1 MYFMKK
7 AFLLFIACS
16 MLNTYCY
23 SQKMTPT
30 KLGTMLETISDSI
43 VSNTSQW
50 QFIIKNTPFVAIADS
65 THNRMRIMSPIIES
79 NNLSEE
85 LKTAS
90 LMANF
95 HTALDVKYA
104 ISDGILWSVYIHP
117 LKELTENQVLDAV
130 SQVYYAKVNFGTTFS
145 STSLVFPG
153 KKPKKE
159 NPKSTKKNKL
169 IDKM

>member
-1 MYFMKK
+1 MKK
-7 AFLLFIACS
+7 ATLIFLFTIFS
-16 MLNTYCY
+16 INSY
-23 SQKMTPT
+23 SQQMTPT
-30 KLGTMLETISDSI
+30 KLGEMLESISDSI
-43 VSNTSQW
+43 ISHKSQW
-50 QFIIKNTPFVAIADS
+50 RFIIKNTPFITIADS

-79 NNLSEE
+79 NKLSEE

-104 ISDGILWSVYIHP
+104 ISDNVLWSVYIHP
-117 LKELTENQVLDAV
+117 LKELTEDQVLDAV

-153 KKPKKE
+153 KKPKKKE
-159 NPKSTKKNKL
+159 EKPNKSKQL

>member
-1 MYFMKK
+1 MKK
-7 AFLLFIACS
+7 SIFVLLLTTFTFW
-16 MLNTYCY
+16 NNY
-23 SQKMTPT
+23 SQKMTPN
-30 KLGTMLETISDSI
+30 KLGNILEIISDSI
-43 VSNTSQW
+43 VSNKSQW
-50 QFIIKNTPFVAIADS
+50 RFIIRNTAFITIADS

-79 NNLSEE
+79 EKLSEG

-104 ISDGILWSVYIHP
+104 ISDNVLWSVFIHP
-117 LKELTENQVLDAV
+117 LKELTEEQVLDAV

-153 KKPKKE
+153 KKPNRKE
-159 NPKSTKKNKL
+159 KTTPKSKEF

>member
-1 MYFMKK
+1 MKK
-7 AFLLFIACS
+7 ATFILLLTAFTTINS
-16 MLNTYCY
+16 Y
-23 SQKMTPT
+23 SQQMTPT
-30 KLGTMLETISDSI
+30 KLGEMLEAISDSI
-43 VSNTSQW
+43 ISTKTQW
-50 QFIIKNTPFVAIADS
+50 RFIIKNTPFITIADS
-65 THNRMRIMSPIIES
+65 THNRMRIMSPIADS
-79 NNLSEE
+79 NKLNEE

-104 ISDGILWSVYIHP
+104 ISDNVLWSVYIHP
-117 LKELTENQVLDAV
+117 LKELTEDQLLDAV

-153 KKPKKE
+153 KKPKRKE
-159 NPKSTKKNKL
+159 EQPKKSKQL